1 MLFLF
6 GKHSSV
12 CICFVDRQNY
22 QMQSIVFPEEEIHHY
37 QEHENVMYTCPVCET
52 IELLWKKWHEDN

>member
-1 MLFLF
+1 
-6 GKHSSV
+6 
-12 CICFVDRQNY
+12 
-22 QMQSIVFPEEEIHHY
+22 MQSIVFPEEEIHHY